1 MGLDIVSFNCYNSHT
16 MEVKKYSINF
26 SREDIV
32 TFHVNQWI
40 MQWVRR
46 YHPEAF
52 DEAKKFVEKHLDE
65 LENKS

>member
-1 MGLDIVSFNCYNSHT
+1 

-52 DEAKKFVEKHLDE
+52 DEAKKFVEEHLDE